1 MSLAVKDG
9 NGLPSALKSTL
20 DGSDHLVHH
29 YALQSGAWTVSI
41 TGAIDTGLPTA
52 VALAN
57 GLANPTTPLVGGCV
71 LLWNGSTWDRWTGAV
86 SGTVTANAGTNLN
99 TSALATESG
108 GNLAAAATALQVID
122 DWDESDRAKVNLIA
136 GQAGVQ
142 GGSGTVS
149 ANTQRMVLATDVGL
163 PAGTAN
169 IGDVDLASAIPAGT
183 NTIGGVMAEHVN
195 ESVRVGGTAYPV
207 KRLQVRSAI
216 NNAEVVVVP
225 GVASKKIRVLFIS
238 ISANATFQFELRS
251 NSTVIVGAIG
261 IVANNT
267 LSPPVPVFGYWCE
280 TAAGE
285 DLRIFTS
292 GNTSVGVVVNYIEV

>member
-9 NGLPSALKSTL
+9 NGIPAALKSTL
-20 DGSDHLVHH
+20 DGADHLVHH

-41 TGAIDTGLPTA
+41 TGAIDTELPTA

-57 GLANPTTPLVGGCV
+57 GLANPTTPLVGGCT
-71 LLWNGSTWDRWTGAV
+71 LIFNGATWDRWTGAV
-86 SGTVTANAGTNLN
+86 TGTVTANAGTNLN
-99 TSALATESG
+99 TSLLALEGG
-108 GNLAAAATALQVID
+108 GNLAAAKTALEIID
-122 DWDESDRAKVNLIA
+122 DWDETDRAKVNPIA

-149 ANTQRMVLATDVGL
+149 ANTQRVVLATDVAL
-163 PAGTAN
+163 PAGNSN
-169 IGDVDLASAIPAGT
+169 IGDVDLASAIPAGA
-183 NTIGGVMAEHVN
+183 NTIGGVMVEHVN
-195 ESVRVGGTAYPV
+195 ESVRIGTTSYQV
-207 KRLQVRSAI
+207 KRAQVRSAI
-216 NNAEVVVVP
+216 NNAEVVVVA
-225 GVASKKIRVLFIS
+225 GVASKKIRVLFIT

-251 NSTVIVGAIG
+251 NSTTIVGAIG

-267 LSPPVPVFGYWCE
+267 LAPPIPVFGYWCE
-280 TAAGE
+280 TVAGE